1 MKKFYI
7 SILTLIIISCNSSG
21 NSNITSLIENGDLEE
36 LKKRKKEYVDTMN
49 TMQVEL
55 NEINDGIAFLDE
67 NEKLTLVSNYEIKE
81 KVFNSYMEAQANL
94 KTRKNVLI
102 LPEFQGTLEKIFVYE
117 GQYVKKGK
125 LLAEINDSGLK
136 EQLDQLTIQA
146 NFAKENFERTERLWN
161 NNIGSEIQFL
171 KSKTD
176 FESSQKMVEQM
187 KDRLAKTKIYAPFD
201 GEVDEIISNQGSN
214 LIPGVSQILRL
225 VNLDKIYAE
234 ASVSEKYISFI
245 EEGTE
250 AIVQVPLL
258 GKEIKSQIIQTG
270 NFINPSNRT
279 FRVEVPVENIDKK
292 IKQNLDAK
300 IKINI
305 YSKDDAVVIPLRIVR
320 EDASGE
326 NFVYV
331 MNEYASELGMNNTS
345 FNNASGLP
353 DPLNVTSA
361 YDKYSKSKFLNASGF
376 KIYSVSLDK
385 NKSSWLSAIKQDKLS
400 WSEHVCDYKGWQ
412 SDAAVKYN
420 IQRIPS
426 NFIID
431 ANGVIIAKNLT
442 GDMLHTE
449 LDKLVKSF

>member
-21 NSNITSLIENGDLEE
+21 SSSITSLIDNGDLDG
-36 LKKRKKEYVDTMN
+36 LKKRKKEYVDIMN

-102 LPEFQGTLEKIFVYE
+102 LPEFQGTLEQIFVNE
-117 GQYVKKGK
+117 GQNVKKGK

-136 EQLDQLTIQA
+136 EQLEQLTIQA

-279 FRVEVPVENIDKK
+279 FRVEVPVENIDNK

-305 YSKDDAVVIPLRIVR
+305 YSKKDAVVIPLRIVR
-320 EDASGE
+320 EDASGR

-331 MNEYASELGMNNTS
+331 MNQDVKEGVYVTAKTFISLGNKNNTDVEVTE
-345 FNNASGLP
+345 GL
-353 DPLNVTSA
+353 
-361 YDKYSKSKFLNASGF
+361 
-376 KIYSVSLDK
+376 KI
-385 NKSSWLSAIKQDKLS
+385 
-400 WSEHVCDYKGWQ
+400 
-412 SDAAVKYN
+412 
-420 IQRIPS
+420 
-426 NFIID
+426 
-431 ANGVIIAKNLT
+431 
-442 GDMLHTE
+442 GDMLVLE
-449 LDKLVKSF
+449 GASIVEDSQRVKLIN

>member
-1 MKKFYI
+1 MKKLYI

-21 NSNITSLIENGDLEE
+21 SSNITSLIENGDLEE

-125 LLAEINDSGLK
+125 LLAEINDSGLQ
-136 EQLDQLTIQA
+136 EQLEQLTIQA

-250 AIVQVPLL
+250 AIVQIPLL

-305 YSKDDAVVIPLRIVR
+305 YSKEDAVVIPLRIVR
-320 EDASGE
+320 EDASGK

-331 MNEYASELGMNNTS
+331 MNQDVKEGVYITSKTFISLGNKNNTDVEVTE
-345 FNNASGLP
+345 GL
-353 DPLNVTSA
+353 
-361 YDKYSKSKFLNASGF
+361 
-376 KIYSVSLDK
+376 KI
-385 NKSSWLSAIKQDKLS
+385 
-400 WSEHVCDYKGWQ
+400 
-412 SDAAVKYN
+412 
-420 IQRIPS
+420 
-426 NFIID
+426 
-431 ANGVIIAKNLT
+431 
-442 GDMLHTE
+442 GDMLVLE
-449 LDKLVKSF
+449 GASIVEDSQRVKLIN

>member
-7 SILTLIIISCNSSG
+7 SILVLLIISCNSSG
-21 NSNITSLIENGDLEE
+21 SSNITSLIENGDIEE

-67 NEKLTLVSNYEIKE
+67 NEKLTLVSSYEIKE
-81 KVFNSYMEAQANL
+81 KVFNSYIEAQANL
-94 KTRKNVLI
+94 KTRKNILI
-102 LPEFQGTLEKIFVYE
+102 LPEFQGTLEQIYVNE
-117 GQYVKKGK
+117 GQNVKKGT

-136 EQLDQLTIQA
+136 EQLEQLTIQA

-187 KDRLAKTKIYAPFD
+187 KNRLAKTKVYAPFD

-250 AIVQVPLL
+250 VIVQVPLL
-258 GKEIKSQIIQTG
+258 GKEIKSKIIQTG
-270 NFINPSNRT
+270 NFINPNNRT
-279 FRVEVPVENIDKK
+279 FRVEVPVENIDNK

-305 YSKDDAVVIPLRIVR
+305 YSKKDAVVIPLKIVR
-320 EDASGE
+320 EDASGK

-331 MNEYASELGMNNTS
+331 MNQDVKEGVYITDKTFISLGNKNNTDIEVTE
-345 FNNASGLP
+345 GLK
-353 DPLNVTSA
+353 V
-361 YDKYSKSKFLNASGF
+361 
-376 KIYSVSLDK
+376 
-385 NKSSWLSAIKQDKLS
+385 
-400 WSEHVCDYKGWQ
+400 
-412 SDAAVKYN
+412 
-420 IQRIPS
+420 
-426 NFIID
+426 
-431 ANGVIIAKNLT
+431 
-442 GDMLHTE
+442 GDMLVLE
-449 LDKLVKSF
+449 GASIVEDSQRVKLIN

>member
-1 MKKFYI
+1 MKKLYI

-21 NSNITSLIENGDLEE
+21 SSNITSLIENGDLEE

-136 EQLDQLTIQA
+136 EQLEQLTIQA

-250 AIVQVPLL
+250 AIVQIPLL

-300 IKINI
+300 IRINI
-305 YSKDDAVVIPLRIVR
+305 YSKKDAVVIPLRIVR
-320 EDASGE
+320 EDASGK

-331 MNEYASELGMNNTS
+331 MNQDVKEGVYITSKTFISLGNKNNTDVEVTG
-345 FNNASGLP
+345 GL
-353 DPLNVTSA
+353 
-361 YDKYSKSKFLNASGF
+361 
-376 KIYSVSLDK
+376 KI
-385 NKSSWLSAIKQDKLS
+385 
-400 WSEHVCDYKGWQ
+400 
-412 SDAAVKYN
+412 
-420 IQRIPS
+420 
-426 NFIID
+426 
-431 ANGVIIAKNLT
+431 
-442 GDMLHTE
+442 GDMLVLE
-449 LDKLVKSF
+449 GASIVEDSQRVKLIN

>member
-176 FESSQKMVEQM
+176 FESSQKLVEQM

-250 AIVQVPLL
+250 AIVQIPLL

-305 YSKDDAVVIPLRIVR
+305 YSKDEAVVIPLRIVR
-320 EDASGE
+320 EDASGK

-331 MNEYASELGMNNTS
+331 MNQDVKEGVYITSKTFISLGNKNNTDVEVTE
-345 FNNASGLP
+345 GL
-353 DPLNVTSA
+353 
-361 YDKYSKSKFLNASGF
+361 
-376 KIYSVSLDK
+376 KI
-385 NKSSWLSAIKQDKLS
+385 
-400 WSEHVCDYKGWQ
+400 
-412 SDAAVKYN
+412 
-420 IQRIPS
+420 
-426 NFIID
+426 
-431 ANGVIIAKNLT
+431 
-442 GDMLHTE
+442 GDMLVLE
-449 LDKLVKSF
+449 GASIVEDSQRVKLIN

>member
-21 NSNITSLIENGDLEE
+21 SLNINSLIENGDLEE
-36 LKKRKKEYVDTMN
+36 LIKRKKEYVDTMN
-49 TMQVEL
+49 NMQIEL
-55 NEINDGIAFLDE
+55 NEINDGISFLDE
-67 NEKLTLVSNYEIKE
+67 NEKLTFVSNYEIKE
-81 KVFNSYMEAQANL
+81 QVFNSYIEAQANL

-102 LPEFQGTLEKIFVYE
+102 LPEFQGTLEQIFVDE
-117 GQYVKKGK
+117 GQNVQKGK

-136 EQLDQLTIQA
+136 EQLEQLTIQA

-234 ASVSEKYISFI
+234 AFVSEKYISFI
-245 EEGTE
+245 DEGTE
-250 AIVQVPLL
+250 AIVHVPLL
-258 GKEIKSQIIQTG
+258 GKEINSKIIQTG

-279 FRVEVPVENIDKK
+279 FRIEVPVENIDNK

-305 YSKDDAVVIPLRIVR
+305 YSKKDAVVIPLRIVR
-320 EDASGE
+320 EDASGKKS
-326 NFVYV
+326 VYV
-331 MNEYASELGMNNTS
+331 MNKDIKEGVYITVKTFISLGNKNNTDVEIIE
-345 FNNASGLP
+345 GL
-353 DPLNVTSA
+353 
-361 YDKYSKSKFLNASGF
+361 
-376 KIYSVSLDK
+376 KI
-385 NKSSWLSAIKQDKLS
+385 
-400 WSEHVCDYKGWQ
+400 
-412 SDAAVKYN
+412 
-420 IQRIPS
+420 
-426 NFIID
+426 
-431 ANGVIIAKNLT
+431 
-442 GDMLHTE
+442 GDMLVLE
-449 LDKLVKSF
+449 GASIVEDSQRVKLIN

>member
-1 MKKFYI
+1 MKKLYI

-21 NSNITSLIENGDLEE
+21 SSNITSLIENGDLEE

-136 EQLDQLTIQA
+136 EQLEQLTIQA

-250 AIVQVPLL
+250 AIVQIPLL

-305 YSKDDAVVIPLRIVR
+305 YSKDEAVVIPLRIVR
-320 EDASGE
+320 EDASGK

-331 MNEYASELGMNNTS
+331 MNQDVKEGVYITSKTFISLGNKNNTDVEVTE
-345 FNNASGLP
+345 GL
-353 DPLNVTSA
+353 
-361 YDKYSKSKFLNASGF
+361 
-376 KIYSVSLDK
+376 KI
-385 NKSSWLSAIKQDKLS
+385 
-400 WSEHVCDYKGWQ
+400 
-412 SDAAVKYN
+412 
-420 IQRIPS
+420 
-426 NFIID
+426 
-431 ANGVIIAKNLT
+431 
-442 GDMLHTE
+442 GDMLVLE
-449 LDKLVKSF
+449 GASIVEDSQRVKLIN